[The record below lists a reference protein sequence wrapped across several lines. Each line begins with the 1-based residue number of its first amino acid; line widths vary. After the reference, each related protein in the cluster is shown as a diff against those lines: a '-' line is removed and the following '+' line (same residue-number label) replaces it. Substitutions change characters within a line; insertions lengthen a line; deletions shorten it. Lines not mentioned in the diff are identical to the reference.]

1 MAQKELQY
9 ATNSDGE
16 RIIPGSRRADGSL
29 RPERR
34 IREGYVPQ
42 EDRPLYQSRS
52 ALERRGVTICPGEPG
67 KITSRMSTDPMMR
80 AGANFVD
87 EHESKP
93 APSKSAK
100 KRRNKKKNTSAPA
113 GGEDKAIHEARCRLE
128 VTSLTESVCLDG
140 ELGYQ

>member
-1 MAQKELQY
+1 
-9 ATNSDGE
+9 
-16 RIIPGSRRADGSL
+16 
-29 RPERR
+29 
-34 IREGYVPQ
+34 
-42 EDRPLYQSRS
+42 
-52 ALERRGVTICPGEPG
+52 
-67 KITSRMSTDPMMR
+67 MMR